1 MRYVHCKKNDETWSA
16 LSYLLLLETEGY
28 QNLKFFCKG
37 VFEKGTVRRDCSAW
51 QKLILK
57 EGWNLSELWACWE
70 NTTSG
75 KAGQKTLKL
84 NLVWSFVW
92 TLLLR
97 GLQGGVLSVTV
108 QTGRSLESE
117 FMLFS
122 LEEMSQ
128 RRVLMICDVVLALGA
143 VTVAKMVNMVMTAA
157 RGTGKG

>member
-1 MRYVHCKKNDETWSA
+1 M
-16 LSYLLLLETEGY
+16 
-28 QNLKFFCKG
+28 
-37 VFEKGTVRRDCSAW
+37 
-51 QKLILK
+51 
-57 EGWNLSELWACWE
+57 
-70 NTTSG
+70 
-75 KAGQKTLKL
+75 
-84 NLVWSFVW
+84 W